1 MSSRIIVIL
10 WLCLSTNTG
19 FAQEAIQKIS
29 FNSLSELVKL
39 KSPEAKLIGQDF
51 ELEKSVRNIALRW
64 SNPELNFSRENV
76 DNGTLEQNENM
87 IYLSKSLSLPWIY
100 LKNRQSWSSRIQSAE
115 YLKLEQLG
123 EFFAEVK
130 SGYME
135 ISLLQTQEKSFKDLK
150 QIVENASNIVKNQF
164 REGAVSGLNQQ
175 LIQMVSLNLEGKI
188 LQLSQDIK
196 IKLDDWKTKVGI
208 DKNREVELITT
219 ISFKLVDITVATQS
233 IEDLQN
239 YPGIKSR
246 NLKGQSLQKQV
257 SLERWKVIPEL
268 NFYGGYKTIN
278 PNFKGYM
285 FGVSF
290 ALPVLN
296 FNRAQVQNKQIELNR
311 QNYNI
316 DIYKTKLH
324 RKFDRGLNL
333 ISGYQETL
341 GKMAANFNQKNTIEN
356 ILTAYQEGWISLTEM
371 LNSFQIVLASSQQYH
386 QQLILF
392 YKTVFEL
399 EAITGKQLVEFK

>member
-10 WLCLSTNTG
+10 WPCLTASSG
-19 FAQEAIQKIS
+19 FAQQAIQNIS

-51 ELEKSVRNIALRW
+51 ELEKSKKNIALRW
-64 SNPELNFSRENV
+64 SNPELNFSRETV

-87 IYLSKSLSLPWIY
+87 VFLSKSMSLPWIY
-100 LKNRQSWSSRIQSAE
+100 LKNRQSWDSSIQSAE
-115 YLKLEQLG
+115 YRKLEQLG
-123 EFFAEVK
+123 EFLAEVK

-135 ISLLQTQEKSFKDLK
+135 ISLLQTQEKSFKELR
-150 QIVENASNIVKNQF
+150 QIVENASNIAKNQF
-164 REGAVSGLNQQ
+164 QEGAVSGLNQQ

-188 LQLSQDIK
+188 LQLSQDII

-208 DKNREVELITT
+208 DKDQDVELITA
-219 ISFKLVDITVATQS
+219 ISFKVVDITGAQQS
-233 IEDLQN
+233 IKNLQN
-239 YPGIKSR
+239 YPGIQSR
-246 NLKGQSLQKQV
+246 NLKRQALQKQV

-278 PNFKGYM
+278 PNFTGYT

-316 DIYKTKLH
+316 DIYQTKLH
-324 RKFDRGLNL
+324 RKFDRALNL
-333 ISGYQETL
+333 VSGYQETL
-341 GKMAANFNQKNTIEN
+341 GKMAANFNQKNIIEN

-371 LNSFQIVLASSQQYH
+371 LNSFQIVMNSLQQYH
-386 QQLILF
+386 HQLISF
-392 YKTVFEL
+392 YKIVFDL
-399 EAITGKQLVEFK
+399 